1 MVENLS
7 EVSVRS
13 DLAVVDCNEGIV
25 ILKVDF
31 FLQNCITSSSILE
44 RGDHEKNTWLTCT
57 AVTRQCI
64 PVRFLRSQIPRPTI
78 ERLLLTLSHLP
89 MR

>member
-31 FLQNCITSSSILE
+31 FFTKLYYKQQHIGKGRS
-44 RGDHEKNTWLTCT
+44 REKYL
-57 AVTRQCI
+57 AHMYGSDS
-64 PVRFLRSQIPRPTI
+64 PMHPSQVPP
-78 ERLLLTLSHLP
+78 LP
-89 MR
+89 DTKANH

>member
-7 EVSVRS
+7 EVCVRS

-31 FLQNCITSSSILE
+31 FYKIVLQAAAYWKGAITRKIL
-44 RGDHEKNTWLTCT
+44 GSH
-57 AVTRQCI
+57 VRQ
-64 PVRFLRSQIPRPTI
+64 
-78 ERLLLTLSHLP
+78 
-89 MR
+89 